1 MFTVSCGIMIL
12 VLDSVILH
20 DFTGVKV
27 RVYCQVGKVNQGKF
41 ALDVAV
47 RTLEL
52 YNELS
57 FSVNHH

>member
-1 MFTVSCGIMIL
+1 MFTVSCGIMIH
-12 VLDSVILH
+12 VLDSVILNH
-20 DFTGVKV
+20 FTGVKV

-52 YNELS
+52 YKE
-57 FSVNHH
+57 

>member
-1 MFTVSCGIMIL
+1 MVKSYTMFTVSCGIMIL

-20 DFTGVKV
+20 HHTGVKV
-27 RVYCQVGKVNQGKF
+27 RVYCQVGKANQGKF

-52 YNELS
+52 YKE
-57 FSVNHH
+57 